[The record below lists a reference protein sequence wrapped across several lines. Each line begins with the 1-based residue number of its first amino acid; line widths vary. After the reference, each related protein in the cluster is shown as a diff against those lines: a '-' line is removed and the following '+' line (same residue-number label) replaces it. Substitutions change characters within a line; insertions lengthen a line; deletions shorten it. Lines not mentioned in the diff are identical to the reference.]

1 VSTVIGTGAAWQDPT
16 LHKPLHDL
24 LKPIWSIPAIPAIPG
39 LIVHRFS
46 GAAIARPGNMDLNVD
61 HEEISRTTG
70 MPWYPAQ
77 SEHEWHYMK
86 LLYTSGL
93 SNTRIN
99 EFLHLDMV
107 SQLESNAKRDTHI

>member
-1 VSTVIGTGAAWQDPT
+1 
-16 LHKPLHDL
+16 
-24 LKPIWSIPAIPAIPG
+24 
-39 LIVHRFS
+39 
-46 GAAIARPGNMDLNVD
+46 
-61 HEEISRTTG
+61 
-70 MPWYPAQ
+70 
-77 SEHEWHYMK
+77 